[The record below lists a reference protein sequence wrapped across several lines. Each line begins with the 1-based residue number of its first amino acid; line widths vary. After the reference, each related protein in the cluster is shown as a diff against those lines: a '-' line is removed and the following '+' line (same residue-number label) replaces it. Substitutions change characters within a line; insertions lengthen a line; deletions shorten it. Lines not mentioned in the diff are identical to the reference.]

1 MDRDLREI
9 AAKGFVQFLKDNEDA
24 FLSDAF
30 WNVRLVQSLET
41 SAISSPFYNTYIA
54 AQNFFGDRSLLS
66 NSSKVYDLVAV
77 TGDVH
82 HIFPKDYLQ
91 KNGHNN
97 RGEYNQIANFAML
110 QTEVNI
116 QISNRAPIDYMQSVL
131 EQCNGGENVYGE
143 ISDMATHKKNM
154 AENCIPSNFST
165 IDVSNYDDFLKAR
178 RVLMAKKLK
187 EYFEPL

>member
-1 MDRDLREI
+1 MSKEI
-9 AAKGFVQFLKDNEDA
+9 SV
-24 FLSDAF
+24 
-30 WNVRLVQSLET
+30 
-41 SAISSPFYNTYIA
+41 
-54 AQNFFGDRSLLS
+54 RSLIE
-66 NSSKVYDLVAV
+66 NR
-77 TGDVH
+77 GDVH

-131 EQCNGGENVYGE
+131 EQCNGGENVYGG
-143 ISDMATHKKNM
+143 ISDMATLKKNM

-165 IDVSNYDDFLKAR
+165 MDVSNYDDFLKAR

-187 EYFEPL
+187 EYFESL